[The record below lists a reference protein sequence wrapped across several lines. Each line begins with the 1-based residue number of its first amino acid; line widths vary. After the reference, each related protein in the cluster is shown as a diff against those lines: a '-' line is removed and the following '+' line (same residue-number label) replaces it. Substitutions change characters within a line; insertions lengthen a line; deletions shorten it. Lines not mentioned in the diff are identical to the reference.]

1 MKLKFVPVPAK
12 RTAETGDGYLYV
24 GDEVLKCRDLNG
36 YAILFG
42 FVGVGVRKPGKACGR
57 SRSFPAAPHS
67 WSQVGKTSLAKDATL
82 FWQVGEES
90 GNSYGRGTTRTLRL
104 VLTSLLLAVVVL
116 GCNAPGG
123 STSLTCT
130 VTYDANGA
138 SGGTVPT
145 DPQSPY
151 SSGAKVTVLDNT
163 GNLYK
168 SSVAFAPPQIFRL
181 ASTLGYTVTYDV
193 NGGSGTAP
201 IDPNNPYGQG
211 ATVTVLGNPTN
222 LTKSGATFAGWSTQ
236 INGTPLGATFIMGTS
251 NVILYAVWTSNPS
264 WAFAGWNTRSDGTG
278 TTYASGQTFTIT
290 SNVTLY
296 AVWKLGANFKRVP
309 DDSRRQHLHQLANIC
324 LLWPATEK
332 SGDSS

>member
-1 MKLKFVPVPAK
+1 M
-12 RTAETGDGYLYV
+12 
-24 GDEVLKCRDLNG
+24 
-36 YAILFG
+36 
-42 FVGVGVRKPGKACGR
+42 
-57 SRSFPAAPHS
+57 
-67 WSQVGKTSLAKDATL
+67 
-82 FWQVGEES
+82 
-90 GNSYGRGTTRTLRL
+90 TRTLRL

-168 SSVAFAPPQIFRL
+168 SSVALAPAQIFRL
-181 ASTLGYTVTYDV
+181 ASTI
-193 NGGSGTAP
+193 AP
-201 IDPNNPYGQG
+201 D
-211 ATVTVLGNPTN
+211 
-222 LTKSGATFAGWSTQ
+222 
-236 INGTPLGATFIMGTS
+236 
-251 NVILYAVWTSNPS
+251 
-264 WAFAGWNTRSDGTG
+264 WAFSGWNTRSDGTG
-278 TTYASGQTFTIT
+278 TTYAPGQTFIIT